1 MCLKGLPS
9 GFPVVVSD
17 RTYFHCD
24 TAAMDGE
31 SKRVL
36 EYLTEVEVAAEDVL
50 TTKQQVTK
58 NHPSKNKIVNKL
70 RLIDASSYGTLST
83 MLAPK
88 LNS

>member
-1 MCLKGLPS
+1 MYPGRPF

-17 RTYFHCD
+17 RTHFHCD
-24 TAAMDGE
+24 TAVMDGE

-58 NHPSKNKIVNKL
+58 NDL
-70 RLIDASSYGTLST
+70 RRIRCLYFEVD
-83 MLAPK
+83 
-88 LNS
+88 